1 MRFEDEVGRA
11 LRLTAGAYS
20 TEQRLLAERALAR
33 GRRRVARR
41 RIAVAGGSAM
51 AAALVA
57 VAGVQVGGSG
67 DGGGRGNPAA
77 TSGSDHDYR
86 RFSVTREEIQNILS
100 NGMGRAGVATAYP
113 ELKAAGSS
121 GPDRPATASFDF
133 GDGWGRARVTLSV
146 RRVDPAQPG
155 LKKLI
160 TCPPRA
166 GSPYEECTT
175 QSDNRAVK
183 GYTEAGKAGGIKKW
197 AVTMLSPQG
206 YVIDVAT
213 YNIPSASPSP
223 SPSPS
228 SSSSWETAHPGV
240 RVTPRATAPSH
251 EPAPPL
257 SRNPRMNPG
266 KLRYLA
272 MFVDASF
279 TGAGEPNSFGTVT
292 PGSRPEPGDIL
303 PVLKS
308 LLPKRLHI
316 YSEGGTG
323 ADGHVVVV
331 DPDKGYTTYIQAV
344 RTAGDKEFWSQT
356 LPDGTKVGT
365 RRTAGEQPGV
375 IELRADALRV
385 NGLWMSLTAYNA
397 PSPTSKK
404 RGAEPAITLDELKA
418 MAVSR
423 AWLLAR

>member
-121 GPDRPATASFDF
+121 DPDRPATASFDF

-183 GYTEAGKAGGIKKW
+183 GYTGAGKAGGIKKW

-213 YNIPSASPSP
+213 YNIPSQATASATPGARAGGTP
-223 SPSPS
+223 P
-228 SSSSWETAHPGV
+228 AGV
-240 RVTPRATAPSH
+240 RVTPTATASSPD
-251 EPAPPL
+251 PATSL

-331 DPDKGYTTYIQAV
+331 DPEKGYTTYIQAV

-404 RGAEPAITLDELKA
+404 RGAEPAVTLDELKA

>member
-1 MRFEDEVGRA
+1 V
-11 LRLTAGAYS
+11 T
-20 TEQRLLAERALAR
+20 
-33 GRRRVARR
+33 
-41 RIAVAGGSAM
+41 
-51 AAALVA
+51 
-57 VAGVQVGGSG
+57 
-67 DGGGRGNPAA
+67 P
-77 TSGSDHDYR
+77 TS
-86 RFSVTREEIQNILS
+86 LS
-100 NGMGRAGVATAYP
+100 NGMGRAGVAIVYP

-121 GPDRPATASFDF
+121 DPDRPATASFDF

-146 RRVDPAQPG
+146 RRVDPARSD
-155 LKKLI
+155 LKELI

-183 GYTEAGKAGGIKKW
+183 GYTEAGKAGGVKKW
-197 AVTMLSPQG
+197 AVTMLSPHG

-213 YNIPSASPSP
+213 YNIPSPST

-228 SSSSWETAHPGV
+228 SATAHPGV
-240 RVTPRATAPSH
+240 RVTPGATAPSH
-251 EPAPPL
+251 EPTPPL
-257 SRNPRMNPG
+257 SRDPRMNPG
-266 KLRYLA
+266 ELRHLA

-331 DPDKGYTTYIQAV
+331 DPQKGYTTYIQAV

-356 LPDGTKVGT
+356 LADGTKVGT

-397 PSPTSKK
+397 PSPTSEK
-404 RGAEPAITLDELKA
+404 RGAEPAVTLGELKA

>member
-20 TEQRLLAERALAR
+20 TEQRLLAERSLAR

-57 VAGVQVGGSG
+57 VAGVQWGGLG

-86 RFSVTREEIQNILS
+86 RFSVTREEMKNILF
-100 NGMGRAGVATAYP
+100 NGMERAGVATAHP
-113 ELKAAGSS
+113 EVTAAGSS

-183 GYTEAGKAGGIKKW
+183 GYTGAGKAGGVKKW
-197 AVTMLSPQG
+197 AVTMLSSNG

-213 YNIPSASPSP
+213 YNIPSPA
-223 SPSPS
+223 
-228 SSSSWETAHPGV
+228 TARATPGAGEGGTPTGGV
-240 RVTPRATAPSH
+240 RVTPTATASSPD
-251 EPAPPL
+251 PATSL

-266 KLRYLA
+266 KLRSLA
-272 MFVDASF
+272 MYVDASF
-279 TGAGEPNSFGTVT
+279 TGTGDPNPFGTVP

-308 LLPKRLHI
+308 LLPKRLHV

-331 DPDKGYTTYIQAV
+331 DPEKGDTTYIQAV
-344 RTAGDKEFWSQT
+344 RTAGDKEFWSET

-404 RGAEPAITLDELKA
+404 RGAEPAVTLDELKA

>member
-100 NGMGRAGVATAYP
+100 NGMGQAGVAIAYP

-146 RRVDPAQPG
+146 RRVDPARSG

-183 GYTEAGKAGGIKKW
+183 GYTEAGKAGGVKKW
-197 AVTMLSPQG
+197 AVTMLSPHG

-213 YNIPSASPSP
+213 YNLPSPSL

-228 SSSSWETAHPGV
+228 SAIAHPGV
-240 RVTPRATAPSH
+240 RVTPGATARSH

-279 TGAGEPNSFGTVT
+279 TGAGKPNSFGTVT

-331 DPDKGYTTYIQAV
+331 DPKKGYTTYIQAE
-344 RTAGDKEFWSQT
+344 RSAGDTEFWSQT
-356 LPDGTKVGT
+356 LSDGTKVGT

-404 RGAEPAITLDELKA
+404 RGAEPAVTLDELKA

-423 AWLLAR
+423 TWLLAR

>member
-100 NGMGRAGVATAYP
+100 NGMGRAGVATAHP
-113 ELKAAGSS
+113 EVTAAGSS

-197 AVTMLSPQG
+197 AVTMLSPHG

-213 YNIPSASPSP
+213 YNLPSPSL

-228 SSSSWETAHPGV
+228 SATAHPGV
-240 RVTPRATAPSH
+240 RVTPGATARSH

-279 TGAGEPNSFGTVT
+279 TGAGKPNSFGTVT

-331 DPDKGYTTYIQAV
+331 DPKKGYTTYIQAE
-344 RTAGDKEFWSQT
+344 RSAGDTEFWSQT
-356 LPDGTKVGT
+356 LSDGTKVGT

-404 RGAEPAITLDELKA
+404 RGAEPAVTLDELKA

-423 AWLLAR
+423 TWLLAR